1 MIRLIFSLNP
11 KQAHHIQTAKNIENT
26 KMAKMVYMSL
36 PFLSES
42 HKTIASSSSSS
53 SSKPLKLPH
62 RTRSTNISISSSTNG
77 NKQNKLHFYY
87 NATDFYFIHAYLPK
101 KLKLSGSANRSVK
114 PQKFNSDISP
124 HRAGIFIYLCFA
136 SM

>member
-1 MIRLIFSLNP
+1 
-11 KQAHHIQTAKNIENT
+11 
-26 KMAKMVYMSL
+26 MSL
-36 PFLSES
+36 PFLSEP
-42 HKTIASSSSSS
+42 HKTIASSSSP

-77 NKQNKLHFYY
+77 KKQNKLHFYY
-87 NATDFYFIHAYLPK
+87 NATEFYFYSCIFTK

-124 HRAGIFIYLCFA
+124 HRAGIFIHLCFA
-136 SM
+136 ST